1 MHIGISFDQAANMPL
16 DLAYALLS
24 DERLD
29 NTHQTQLNKSN
40 APAMQSN
47 ATSKPSSDK
56 LNIKSGTTYVSTQ
69 RRHSKK

>member
-29 NTHQTQLNKSN
+29 NTHQNQSNKSN
-40 APAMQSN
+40 APAVQSN
-47 ATSKPSSDK
+47 AISKPK
-56 LNIKSGTTYVSTQ
+56 PNISSGTTYVSTQ

>member
-29 NTHQTQLNKSN
+29 NTHQIQSNKSS
-40 APAMQSN
+40 ATARQSN
-47 ATSKPSSDK
+47 ATPKPNVSNS
-56 LNIKSGTTYVSTQ
+56 TTYVSTQ
-69 RRHSKK
+69 RRHSKSKG

>member
-29 NTHQTQLNKSN
+29 NTHPVQSNKSN
-40 APAMQSN
+40 ATAAQSN
-47 ATSKPSSDK
+47 ATPKPNNK